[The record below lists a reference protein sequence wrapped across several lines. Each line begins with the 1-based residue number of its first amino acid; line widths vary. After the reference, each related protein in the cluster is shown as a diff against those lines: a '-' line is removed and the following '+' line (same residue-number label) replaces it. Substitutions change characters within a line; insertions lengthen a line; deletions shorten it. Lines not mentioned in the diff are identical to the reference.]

1 MSIREWLLGKMMK
14 NIVCIKKKIVAKNT
28 VKERKAGEDSAY
40 TQMVLVDE
48 FAYFDRML
56 TKDGE
61 MDGKHLR
68 HKKLVLQKSS
78 G

>member
-1 MSIREWLLGKMMK
+1 MK
-14 NIVCIKKKIVAKNT
+14 DIGCIKKKIAAKNT
-28 VKERKAGEDSAY
+28 IKERKTGEASAY

-48 FAYFDRML
+48 FAYLDRML
-56 TKDGE
+56 IKDGE

-68 HKKLVLQKSS
+68 YKKLVLQNRS